1 MGGPCLAHPPPWL
14 FLGWGT
20 QGVIAEMGTGGP
32 EMAGQVPRTLQS
44 PSPAQSQGGC
54 AAGPGQGTG
63 VPDPQLPVPNG
74 QRPASPTEPES
85 HAQHEK
91 GEEKV
96 TITTPAT
103 TSPRGKDHLTATR
116 HTTGGREDGEQSL
129 VGLGTENRCWST
141 EGDTDTAAPR
151 LLRGS
156 CCWDFSLLTGHGH
169 LRSGCPSWGLWL
181 CVGSRAGVRLSPHL
195 CHAQALPTPL
205 PARLQ
210 PPLSPQQGTA
220 QEVGELRVRSS
231 HPAFSTS

>member
-1 MGGPCLAHPPPWL
+1 MLKWGRVALKWL
-14 FLGWGT
+14 GRSPGHC
-20 QGVIAEMGTGGP
+20 
-32 EMAGQVPRTLQS
+32 RS
-44 PSPAQSQGGC
+44 PSPARSQGGC

-63 VPDPQLPVPNG
+63 VPEPQLPVPGRGGHPKG
-74 QRPASPTEPES
+74 QLPASPTEPQP

-103 TSPRGKDHLTATR
+103 TSPRGKDHLTATL

-129 VGLGTENRCWST
+129 VGLGTESRCWST

-156 CCWDFSLLTGHGH
+156 CCWDFSLLTGCGH

-181 CVGSRAGVRLSPHL
+181 ALAP
-195 CHAQALPTPL
+195 AQFSAFC
-205 PARLQ
+205 A
-210 PPLSPQQGTA
+210 A
-220 QEVGELRVRSS
+220 VAFEVIR
-231 HPAFSTS
+231 FSA